1 MNFLR
6 KMIWYLASKKIY
18 KITCPTND
26 TYKDMIKYDFLSNK
40 LMVLN
45 DPIINIKN
53 IKTTKKLSL
62 NLDDKI
68 LDIVNNKNFF
78 LSIGRFTKQK
88 NFLFYLECIPE
99 ILKLNKDLFFIFVG
113 QEKIKIIFIKEHKN

>member
-1 MNFLR
+1 MNFFKKNNLVSC
-6 KMIWYLASKKIY
+6 IKKIY

-53 IKTTKKLSL
+53 IKTSKKSL

-68 LDIVNNKNFF
+68 LDIVNNKIF

-88 NFLFYLECIPE
+88 IF
-99 ILKLNKDLFFIFVG
+99 FFI
-113 QEKIKIIFIKEHKN
+113 